1 MWLLFTLF
9 FVSLENTGCGCCFCS
24 FSLVIKILYV
34 QYVITVHS
42 VLCSSKKY
50 CILLFSALSAAQ
62 VARVADTKRPE
73 LKFALAGRSRDKL
86 VKTLETARANTGLE
100 LADVP
105 LVVADVN
112 DNESLVAM
120 ARQARVVI
128 NCVGP
133 VSGCGSGQ
141 ERVGLGM

>member
-1 MWLLFTLF
+1 M
-9 FVSLENTGCGCCFCS
+9 
-24 FSLVIKILYV
+24 YV
-34 QYVITVHS
+34 TVVHS

-50 CILLFSALSAAQ
+50 QIVFLFSAAQ

-86 VKTLETARANTGLE
+86 VKTLETARANTGLK

-120 ARQARVVI
+120 AKQARVVI

-133 VSGCGSGQ
+133 VSGCAGSGQ
-141 ERVGLGM
+141 ERETVGM